1 MTVLRTWAWFGISE
15 KYRLSEK
22 FLDFSDSL

>member
-22 FLDFSDSL
+22 SKDFSDSL